1 MTRIVLIAAVLLALT
16 APLWARGKPLV
27 LASTPDVAAIVRS
40 VSGDL
45 AQLQV
50 IMPAGADAHTFTI
63 SSQQVRALQQASL
76 VVFANS
82 HDLGFEE
89 TVKAA
94 VPGKPVLD
102 WPDYAAEGA
111 SVHDYP
117 NYPQN
122 PHGPW
127 LRLDNAVA
135 MAKAIAPKLKQIGL
149 SAAAVD
155 ANLADFEREVAAQ
168 QVMWRRLALEHGL
181 AGRPLLAV
189 IPGVCDLIA
198 NMDVPVGGVLMMEG
212 SGTVSGQ
219 ELQDAVSKLK
229 TGQYAALV
237 CPISMKEAKQ
247 GEAAR
252 QIAADSGAP
261 IAYVRFLDTDLS
273 KDTYLSVSAY
283 NAATLSAL
291 DGGATRKAVPA
302 APAKRQPWL
311 WLGVLA
317 VAMLLIGAIIGNAA
331 RRRKPPICGAGIFE
345 PKDQ

>member
-1 MTRIVLIAAVLLALT
+1 MAVLLSALVT
-16 APLWARGKPLV
+16 PLWAQGEPLV

-63 SSQQVRALQQASL
+63 SSQQVRDLQQASL
-76 VVFANS
+76 IVFANS
-82 HDLGFEE
+82 RDLGFEA

-111 SVHDYP
+111 SFHDYP
-117 NYPQN
+117 GYPHN

-135 MAKAIAPKLKQIGL
+135 MARAIAPQLKQIGL
-149 SAAAVD
+149 PAAAVD
-155 ANLADFEREVAAQ
+155 ANLAGFEREISAQ
-168 QVMWRRLALEHGL
+168 QVMWRRLAQDHGL

-219 ELQDAVSKLK
+219 ELQDAVTKLK

-252 QIAADSGAP
+252 QVAADSGAP

-283 NAATLSAL
+283 NAASLTAL
-291 DGGATRKAVPA
+291 DGGRARHA
-302 APAKRQPWL
+302 AGPVSVQRFPWW
-311 WLGVLA
+311 WLAVLA
-317 VAMLLIGAIIGNAA
+317 LAMLLIGVLVGSAV

-345 PKDQ
+345 EQGE